1 MNIVLSYLCSLQEC
15 YTGDEE
21 VGSKIRVMAEVID
34 PALATARKPL
44 ELGQNPTKYLERFN
58 LWYDHTS
65 LLADSI
71 GVKDKQQKL
80 PLTLSWASQ
89 DYRQYAQDAGFV
101 RTGEGA
107 EKIHTQKNGQKKTH
121 SFSAFQKK
129 KLRQEAL
136 AKDFDYITLI
146 KAALGYEKSRKTSGT
161 IRATTIDVS
170 ELVHTQDEVDNIVA
184 RIIAGRCS
192 AGGP

>member
-34 PALATARKPL
+34 PALVTARKPL

-58 LWYDHTS
+58 LWYDHIN

-71 GVKDKQQKL
+71 GVNDKQQKL
-80 PLTLSWASQ
+80 PLTLLWGSQ
-89 DYRQYAQDAGFV
+89 DYRQSAQDAGFV

-107 EKIHTQKNGQKKTH
+107 EKLVNVI
-121 SFSAFQKK
+121 
-129 KLRQEAL
+129 
-136 AKDFDYITLI
+136 
-146 KAALGYEKSRKTSGT
+146 EKVR
-161 IRATTIDVS
+161 
-170 ELVHTQDEVDNIVA
+170 EV
-184 RIIAGRCS
+184 
-192 AGGP
+192 